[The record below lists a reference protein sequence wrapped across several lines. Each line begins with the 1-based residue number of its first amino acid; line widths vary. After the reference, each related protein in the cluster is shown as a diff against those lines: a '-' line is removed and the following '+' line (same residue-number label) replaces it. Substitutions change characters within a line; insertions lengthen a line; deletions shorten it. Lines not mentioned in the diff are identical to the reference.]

1 MKTFLLSLLAL
12 VALGG
17 LAMADTNVTGNWSGS
32 FNISNPNG
40 ESKDAT
46 AFLMLKQS
54 GGDIT
59 GTVGPNEDE
68 QFPIQKGKIEGD
80 KITLVAEH
88 DGHTIKLDLV
98 LAADRITGEA
108 NMSGDEGTMKAKLD
122 LKRVV
127 K

>member
-1 MKTFLLSLLAL
+1 MKTLLLSLLAL
-12 VALGG
+12 AALAG

-46 AFLMLKQS
+46 AFLMLKQD
-54 GGDIT
+54 GPDIT

-108 NMSGDEGTMKAKLD
+108 NMSGDEGPMKAKLD
-122 LKRVV
+122 LKKVV